1 MKEEEDDS
9 EEVDGKMREFDA
21 SSPCEFPSGQM
32 VWARVGGAPFWPSV
46 VVADPDLLLST
57 RVSAKG
63 SGFAR
68 EYHVQGPHSIERKIG
83 LKSALILCLRFHAFA
98 EKN

>member
-1 MKEEEDDS
+1 
-9 EEVDGKMREFDA
+9 MREFDA

-57 RVSAKG
+57 RVAAKG
-63 SGFAR
+63 SGLAR
-68 EYHVQGPHSIERKIG
+68 EYHVQGWTRFNKNKKLPWVWIEKW
-83 LKSALILCLRFHAFA
+83 L
-98 EKN
+98 

>member
-1 MKEEEDDS
+1 MKEEDDS
-9 EEVDGKMREFDA
+9 EEVDEKMREFDA

-68 EYHVQGPHSIERKIG
+68 EYHVQGPYSIERKIG
-83 LKSALILCLRFHAFA
+83 LKSASLRLTFHAFA